1 MTLSKIN
8 YTIQLKVFKKIKIYD
23 ILILLVIKR
32 EVIGMRQLNIKEIE
46 TAVNQY
52 GEIVIR
58 KNNENNVVVMS
69 MEEYNKNILRNEI
82 IKALKK
88 SEEEVEN
95 GEGIDSDMAF
105 KELRQKYGY

>member
-1 MTLSKIN
+1 M
-8 YTIQLKVFKKIKIYD
+8 
-23 ILILLVIKR
+23 
-32 EVIGMRQLNIKEIE
+32 GQLNIKEIE

-58 KNNENNVVVMS
+58 KNNENNV
-69 MEEYNKNILRNEI
+69 LRNEI

>member
-1 MTLSKIN
+1 M
-8 YTIQLKVFKKIKIYD
+8 
-23 ILILLVIKR
+23 
-32 EVIGMRQLNIKEIE
+32 GQLNIKEIE

-58 KNNENNVVVMS
+58 KNVVVMS